1 MNHNDLF
8 DKNNVIV
15 SMHAWNCED
24 PYPCILFYGIHGA
37 WWVETAFPV
46 KMSLNH
52 QAKADVD
59 LFFYYLKVIENHL
72 L

>member
-37 WWVETAFPV
+37 
-46 KMSLNH
+46 
-52 QAKADVD
+52 
-59 LFFYYLKVIENHL
+59 
-72 L
+72 